1 VQKVAEFRYRVESNA
16 FVLNIAAYGWRNAAP
31 HWFGYEEAAVKRLFV
46 VLALFTFTTLPAHA
60 DLTGTSVTGSLHFD
74 GLTENFFDPANGFVP
89 AGFLNAA
96 GPTVTI
102 SNTAAEFGFDDGA
115 NTDIANF
122 TGSALVVTDD
132 DTDNAANWVMTFTDT
147 AFLGLNL
154 VQTSDTFTNGGVTGV
169 LSGDTITLDWAGTST
184 ADGLMATTFTLNPA
198 NTPEP
203 SSILLLGSAL
213 ICLLGLSRRKLS
225 A

>member
-1 VQKVAEFRYRVESNA
+1 M
-16 FVLNIAAYGWRNAAP
+16 
-31 HWFGYEEAAVKRLFV
+31 KRLLF
-46 VLALFTFTTLPAHA
+46 VLALFGFASLPARA
-60 DLTGTSVTGSLHFD
+60 DLTGTTVAGSLHFD

-115 NTDIANF
+115 NEDIANF
-122 TGSALVVTDD
+122 TGNTLVVTDH

-147 AFLGLNL
+147 AFLGLKL
-154 VQTSDTFTNGGVTGV
+154 LQTSDTFTNGGVTGV

-184 ADGLMATTFTLNPA
+184 ADGLLSTSFTLTPA

-203 SSILLLGSAL
+203 SSILLLASSL
-213 ICLLGLSRRKLS
+213 ICLLGVGVSRRKLF